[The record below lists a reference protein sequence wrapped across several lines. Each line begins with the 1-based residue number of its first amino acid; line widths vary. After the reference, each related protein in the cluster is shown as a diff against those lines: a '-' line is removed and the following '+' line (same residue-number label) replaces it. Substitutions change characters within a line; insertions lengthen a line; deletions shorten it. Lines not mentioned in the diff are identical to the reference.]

1 MHSLGLKLNGW
12 RGGVSQARRLEMQLE
27 RERAEQRALQQRLE
41 QHAAA
46 EQRAAAR
53 AEMEALRAAE
63 DQARSLDQ
71 EELGADPTL
80 LFWRGLR
87 KVFDLNLPSLAE
99 GRAWFGSVVM

>member
-1 MHSLGLKLNGW
+1 
-12 RGGVSQARRLEMQLE
+12 MQLE

-80 LFWRGLR
+80 LCRTWRGLR
-87 KVFDLNLPSLAE
+87 KVFDLNFPSLWLRG
-99 GRAWFGSVVM
+99 GRGSEALSCEELSCDAVSCWWLPCCG

>member
-1 MHSLGLKLNGW
+1 MQTLFASAVSKRELNGW
-12 RGGVSQARRLEMQLE
+12 RGGVCLSQARRLEMQLE

-71 EELGADPTL
+71 EELGANSTPL
-80 LFWRGLR
+80 LCT
-87 KVFDLNLPSLAE
+87 
-99 GRAWFGSVVM
+99 